1 MLALAWLLLPLV
13 SAAQVENADD
23 YLARLDSNRDGR
35 IAVDEYQAWMAYA
48 FERMDA
54 NGDGI
59 LSEEELPVADGAT
72 VSLAEHRDSLA
83 GMFHR
88 LDVDGDGFLDAAELA
103 APPR

>member
-13 SAAQVENADD
+13 TAAQVENTDD
-23 YLARLDSNRDGR
+23 YLSRLDTNQDGR
-35 IAVDEYQAWMAYA
+35 IAVDEYQAWMGYA

-54 NGDGI
+54 NGDGT
-59 LSEEELPVADGAT
+59 LTDEELPVATGEA
-72 VSLAEHRDSLA
+72 VSLVEHRAALA
-83 GMFHR
+83 GMFQR

>member
-13 SAAQVENADD
+13 SVAQVENTDD
-23 YLARLDSNRDGR
+23 YLSRLDTNQDGR
-35 IAVDEYQAWMAYA
+35 IAVSEYQAWMGYA

-54 NGDGI
+54 NGDGT
-59 LSEEELPVADGAT
+59 LTDEELPVATGKA
-72 VSLAEHRDSLA
+72 VSLVEHRAVLA
-83 GMFHR
+83 GMFQR